1 MAEEGKSFEEVRQ
14 REEAIERGNMERG
27 TGITRTQF
35 EKRYPSKGMNPEEA
49 KKLESEYKKN
59 EKGNMERGTGITRV
73 QYESRYPEDK
83 K

>member
-1 MAEEGKSFEEVRQ
+1 MAKEGISFEDVQ
-14 REEAIERGNMERG
+14 KREAAIEKGNMERG

-35 EKRYPSKGMNPEEA
+35 EKRYPPKGMGPEEI
-49 KKLESEYKKN
+49 KKLEAEYKKN
-59 EKGNMERGTGITRV
+59 EKGNMERGTGINRV